1 MRTRNSKPAAAI
13 LIILS
18 LLVLIVVGKLDLLA
32 ILLPICLLL
41 AYCIARFGAA
51 RTGLTSGLRKG

>member
-18 LLVLIVVGKLDLLA
+18 LLVLIVVGRLDLLA
-32 ILLPICLLL
+32 VLLPISILL
-41 AYCIARFGAA
+41 AYSIARFGAA
-51 RTGLTSGLRKG
+51 RTRLTSGLRKG